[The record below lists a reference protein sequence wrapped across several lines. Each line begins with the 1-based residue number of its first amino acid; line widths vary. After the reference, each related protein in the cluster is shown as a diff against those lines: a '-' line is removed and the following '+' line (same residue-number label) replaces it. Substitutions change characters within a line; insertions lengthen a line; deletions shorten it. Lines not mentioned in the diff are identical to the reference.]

1 MSCWHWM
8 LRVHWT
14 QYRSGFQKLKQ
25 KRSGHAA
32 TLHDQIV
39 TVQTALPCLAVLVV
53 ATEVLLKLCELWA
66 FFFFFLLEAFWIWI
80 CIGWFFR
87 MLLLSFGIQISHAFC
102 TTAINEHTQ
111 FTFIYSS
118 CDWMKWKAAANEHQE
133 DILVTGSEWHCT
145 WPRCLFSF
153 SFNVLHCIVNITLF
167 VPVKNWWVFLTQKSN
182 RNPPPPSKTNV

>member
-1 MSCWHWM
+1 MLQHSMTRSLLCKHSTSLFGCPCRSYISTLKTLWTMSHFFGS
-8 LRVHWT
+8 RH
-14 QYRSGFQKLKQ
+14 SGYG
-25 KRSGHAA
+25 S
-32 TLHDQIV
+32 
-39 TVQTALPCLAVLVV
+39 ALADSSECF
-53 ATEVLLKLCELWA
+53 C
-66 FFFFFLLEAFWIWI
+66 FL
-80 CIGWFFR
+80 
-87 MLLLSFGIQISHAFC
+87 FGIQISHAFC

-153 SFNVLHCIVNITLF
+153 SFSVLHCIVNIALF

-182 RNPPPPSKTNV
+182 RNPPPP